1 MALTF
6 REFITLNDFNCS
18 LFEQDSAPT
27 SGAAPEAPE
36 NPDNKTTNQYH
47 FSSLKR
53 QLGIDDQGLKA
64 ALQGNSMPVFQV
76 PDYSYKWGF
85 LVIGTCPAVV
95 EQRSDG
101 NYNITFQLEDK
112 KLMEPESFI
121 KPYEKGERP
130 IVYQG
135 KITDKKE
142 TITPKELQDM
152 MAKPFAGMAAGAGAA
167 PPMGGP
173 PGLPGGM

>member
-6 REFITLNDFNCS
+6 REFMVLNDFNCS
-18 LFEQDSAPT
+18 LFEQDSAPV

-53 QLGIDDQGLKA
+53 QFGMDDDSLKA
-64 ALQGNSMPVFQV
+64 ALEGNSMPVFQV

-85 LVIGTCPAVV
+85 LVIGPCTVV
-95 EQRSDG
+95 VKQRSDG
-101 NYNITFQLEDK
+101 NYDITFQLEDK

-130 IVYQG
+130 IVYQD
-135 KITDKKE
+135 KITDKE
-142 TITPKELQDM
+142 EIITFKELQDM
-152 MAKPFAGMAAGAGAA
+152 MAKPYAGMAAGAGAA

-173 PGLPGGM
+173 SGPPGGM